1 MTGARR
7 EDESVLMHGWSIRHL
22 CKSIQCVFASNAVVW
37 WCFPSYPHNESIF
50 NGINN
55 KKKRKESE
63 KKENEETNCQS
74 LQIAVHVRSRHP
86 RMAYT
91 CGHYEWFTTALEWM
105 SRQCATQHKMM
116 IDRAQ
121 HFKTSLHAD
130 FFSFFFHLRICH
142 GVRTY
147 HNFMTIHINHSRP
160 GAQILCCG
168 VHVASSGQVR
178 NICIH
183 TMCTQVA
190 RTSGMATNKTKTSEQ
205 ETLHW

>member
-130 FFSFFFHLRICH
+130 FFSFFFSFANLPR
-142 GVRTY
+142 RT
-147 HNFMTIHINHSRP
+147 HIPQFHDHSHQSFATRCTNIVLWC
-160 GAQILCCG
+160 ARCILG
-168 VHVASSGQVR
+168 PSTKYMYSYYVHASSENLGY
-178 NICIH
+178 
-183 TMCTQVA
+183 
-190 RTSGMATNKTKTSEQ
+190 GNK
-205 ETLHW
+205 

>member
-130 FFSFFFHLRICH
+130 FFSFFFICESATAYAH
-142 GVRTY
+142 T
-147 HNFMTIHINHSRP
+147 TISWPFTSIIRDQVHKYCVVVCTLHPRAKYEIYVF
-160 GAQILCCG
+160 ILC
-168 VHVASSGQVR
+168 
-178 NICIH
+178 
-183 TMCTQVA
+183 A
-190 RTSGMATNKTKTSEQ
+190 RK
-205 ETLHW
+205 